1 MIVVADASPLNYLI
15 LIDQANLLF
24 SLFGEVLLPHAVHR
38 ELQHLKTPERVRQ
51 WIAKAPEWLKVRG
64 IQTTPSEPL
73 LILDIG
79 EREAI
84 QLAVEVSTDAVLMD
98 DAEGRSVAESFG
110 LRVSGTL
117 GILERAGHLG
127 MIDLR
132 QAIAKLEQTNF
143 RISPE
148 LREALIR
155 RNSLAD

>member
-1 MIVVADASPLNYLI
+1 MIVVADTSPLNYLI
-15 LIDQANLLF
+15 LIDQADLLL
-24 SLFGEVLLPHAVHR
+24 SLFEEVLLPDAVHR
-38 ELQHLKTPERVRQ
+38 ELQHPKTPEKVRH

-64 IQTTPSEPL
+64 IQTTPSAPL

-84 QLAVEVSTDAVLMD
+84 QLAVELSADAVLMD
-98 DAEGRSVAESFG
+98 DAEGRGVAESLG

-117 GILERAGHLG
+117 GILEQASRLG
-127 MIDLR
+127 LIDLR
-132 QAIAKLEQTNF
+132 QVFAKLEQTNF

-155 RNSLAD
+155 RNSLAT

>member
-1 MIVVADASPLNYLI
+1 MIVVADTSPLNYLI
-15 LIDQANLLF
+15 LIDQADLLL

-38 ELQHLKTPERVRQ
+38 ELQHPKTPERVRQ
-51 WIAKAPEWLKVRG
+51 WIAKAPEWLRVRG
-64 IQTTPSEPL
+64 IQTTPSAPL
-73 LILDIG
+73 LILDVG

-84 QLAVEVSTDAVLMD
+84 QLAVEVSADAVLMD

-117 GILERAGHLG
+117 GILERASRLG

-132 QAIAKLEQTNF
+132 QAFAKLEQTNF

-155 RNSLAD
+155 RNSLAN

>member
-1 MIVVADASPLNYLI
+1 
-15 LIDQANLLF
+15 
-24 SLFGEVLLPHAVHR
+24 
-38 ELQHLKTPERVRQ
+38 VRQ
-51 WIAKAPEWLKVRG
+51 WIAKAPEWLRVRG
-64 IQTTPSEPL
+64 IQTTPSAPL

-84 QLAVEVSTDAVLMD
+84 QLAVEVSADAVLMD

-117 GILERAGHLG
+117 GILERASRLG
-127 MIDLR
+127 MIDPR
-132 QAIAKLEQTNF
+132 QAFAKLEQTNF

-155 RNSLAD
+155 RNSLAN